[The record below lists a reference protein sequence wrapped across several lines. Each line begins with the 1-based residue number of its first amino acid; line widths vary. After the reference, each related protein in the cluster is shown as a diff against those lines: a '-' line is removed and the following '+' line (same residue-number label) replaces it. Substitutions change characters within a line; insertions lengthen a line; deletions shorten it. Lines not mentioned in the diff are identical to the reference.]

1 MIAPSRKTT
10 TLRRI
15 PALSDP
21 IHAIMKPR
29 FRLAASGVSVLFF
42 IAACSGGGKS
52 TDVPVD
58 KMAERFAAVGSY
70 QVVNAAATS
79 NWVTIPQQPDP
90 LTGVAPAANADTQGM
105 FSPVLPMAINAIH
118 LAQLPNG
125 KYLGWGARGDS
136 LSAQTFDLWDPSLGT
151 DLNSHTVWDDTVN
164 PDSFCGTGSLM
175 PDGRLLQGEGAFG
188 AIAKATIIFDPAS
201 NKRVKQTSSYAFQR
215 WYSTML
221 ALPDGRQLSVGGMVP
236 NTEGQYGDPAGA
248 INAGLSSMTP
258 EIYEPNPAVPGTGT
272 WRSLLGANSRL
283 AFGPDFLRSAYPR
296 AWVAPNGLVFGVSS
310 EQMWYLDP
318 NANKGQGGITSAGPF
333 KTAADNT
340 TTPNVGTPGTA
351 VMYAPGK
358 ILKVGGNGYWVLD
371 GYNASNKATI
381 IDISNGAPVLTELP
395 PMRYARRMLNAT
407 VLPDGKVFVH
417 GGTGQGINLGTAV
430 YTPEIWNP
438 DDKSWKVMAPSV
450 RARLYHNTAALLTNG
465 TVMTAGSGTPGPVF
479 NNNSEIFYP
488 TYLFTKVNGVVQWAA
503 RPVMSGITGLSYAN
517 AAQLQVSMAATAPIK
532 QMALVGMGVATHG
545 FHQGQRYVPLTFTQD
560 GSILTATVPDANNA
574 PPGYYQ
580 LYTVDANGVPSKAVI
595 VSIGANVKAPPTPV
609 TPYLPKLTAT
619 ISAPIIQAGGSA
631 SYTASINDASAQVSW
646 DFGDGSAPTLMG
658 PNTPVTHV
666 YATPGVYLVT
676 LTMKGVA
683 GIEVRTTFIQTVSS
697 VTTASAPVSSM
708 ATIIEPQ
715 ANKAYRIWTVNP
727 DNNSVSV
734 IDPLTN
740 KLIKEIPVGTNPRA
754 LARSAD
760 GRIYVT
766 NKDAATISVINPA
779 TLVVSSNLSLP
790 FASQPHGIVFS
801 PDGSAFYVA
810 LEATGQVLKYNATS
824 QAVAANQFIG
834 NSPRHIA
841 ITGDS
846 KQLLVSRFV
855 TPALP
860 GEGTLQVDVTKT
872 GGQVVVLD
880 TSAMSVMKTIE
891 LLRSDTSNADG
902 DGRGVPNYLG
912 AAAISPDGKTAWI
925 PSKKDNLERGGL
937 RDGKAL
943 DFASTVRATS
953 SKIDLGLLQENLAAR
968 VDHAFSGLAT
978 ADVYHPSGAYLFAA
992 LESSREVVVVNAYT
1006 GLELQRI
1013 AVGLAPQSLALSPD
1027 GNKLFVQNYMD
1038 RTISVIDL
1046 TPLTK
1051 NGVFGITVTATVK
1064 TIVTETLSAQVL
1076 LGKQLFHD
1084 AKDQR
1089 LAKGAYMSC
1098 ATCHSE
1104 GGSDGRTW
1112 DFSSLGEGLRK
1123 TISLNGRA
1131 GNGNGRMH
1139 WSGNFDEVQD
1149 FEGQIR
1155 SFAGGKGLLSD
1166 AQFNTGTRSQPLGDS
1181 KAGLSPDLDALAAY
1195 LQSLG
1200 KFAPSPWRGADGKL
1214 TADGVAGR
1222 NLFRQSCA
1230 SCHSGGNFT
1239 DSASGVLHDVGTLN
1253 AAAGKRL
1260 NGPLTGID
1268 TPVLRDAWQNAPY
1281 LHDGSAPS
1289 IEAAILAH
1297 TKNVK
1302 FNPSDVPLLA
1312 AYVRQIGSTEATN
1325 GLLGNYYSTGDA
1337 NYLTGPIRF
1346 SRIEAVNFDWGRTDL
1361 NPSTAIAP
1369 APGVPHDFFSV
1380 RWTGSIIAPVSGIFT
1395 LRTWSDDGI
1404 RVYFGNTKA
1413 LIINNWTYHWPQN
1426 NDVNVT
1432 MVAGQSYPITIEY
1445 FNGQI
1450 GSMAKLFWKTPE
1462 DTSFVPVPVSQ
1473 LWSDPAGPGVLPV
1486 PSTDTTNPVIGT
1498 GIGLTGSYFAGTQA
1512 FAGTP
1517 MMVRNDAMN
1526 FSWGTLYP
1534 SLSVGVNNYSV
1545 RWNGYLQAST
1555 TGRYRFSTVAA
1566 DGTRITLANQVIL
1579 ENWSNRALTTDTSAG
1594 VYLTK
1599 GELYPII
1606 VESYNAGNASA
1617 MILKWM
1623 APDSSA
1629 FTTIPVTQLYP
1640 ANYTP
1645 GVSNLSGA
1653 GLRADY
1659 FPNMTLTGNPSVTR
1673 IENVDREFP
1682 NGGVGGMP
1690 AYTFSVRYSG
1700 KFRPEVSG
1708 NYLLGTYSDDGVRLW
1723 VNGNQVINNWTY
1735 HGTTFNQTA
1744 TPISFTAGTVYDIK
1758 LEYYNAAGYGRV
1770 SLLWQ
1775 LQKPGTATSWVMLP
1789 TTNLFADANLNTTVP
1804 GALNTGVIG
1813 VTVPAASQNSLP
1825 TAVWSLSL
1833 PVATVKAGTPLKVN
1847 YTIPN
1852 NQVNM
1857 TNWMG
1862 VFPVNANYPATG
1874 TANWQ
1879 YVTNGTGQLTINTTG
1894 LAPGSYAVGL
1904 FTADTYNRPVQQTF
1918 TVQ

>member
-1 MIAPSRKTT
+1 
-10 TLRRI
+10 
-15 PALSDP
+15 
-21 IHAIMKPR
+21 
-29 FRLAASGVSVLFF
+29 
-42 IAACSGGGKS
+42 
-52 TDVPVD
+52 
-58 KMAERFAAVGSY
+58 MAERFAAVGKY
-70 QVVNAAATS
+70 QIVNPSATS
-79 NWVTIPQQPDP
+79 NWVTIPQPKDP
-90 LTGVAPAANADTQGM
+90 LIDGVVPATDADTQGM

-125 KYLGWGARGDS
+125 KYLAWGARGDS
-136 LSAQTFDLWDPSLGT
+136 LSGQTYDLWDPSIGT
-151 DLNSHTVWDDTVN
+151 DMSAHTVWDDTVN

-175 PDGRLLQGEGAFG
+175 PDGRLLQGEGTMG
-188 AIAKATIIFDPAS
+188 ATAKASIIFDPAS

-215 WYSTML
+215 WYSTMV
-221 ALPDGRQLSVGGMVP
+221 ALPDGRQLAIGGMVP
-236 NTEGQYGDPAGA
+236 GNEPQYQDPAGA

-258 EIYEPNPAVPGTGT
+258 EIYEPNPAVPGTGI

-283 AFGPDFLRSAYPR
+283 AFGPDFLRSSYPR

-333 KTAADNT
+333 KTGADNT
-340 TTPNVGTPGTA
+340 TKPNVGTPGTA

-358 ILKVGGNGYWVLD
+358 ILKVGGNGYWVYD
-371 GYNASNKATI
+371 GFAASNKATI
-381 IDISNGAPVLTELP
+381 IDISNVAPVLTEVP
-395 PMRYARRMLNAT
+395 PMKYARRMVNAT

-417 GGTGQGINLGTAV
+417 GGTAQGIDFGASIYN
-430 YTPEIWNP
+430 PEVWNP
-438 DDKSWKVMAPSV
+438 DDRSWKVMAPSV
-450 RARLYHNTAALLTNG
+450 RARLYHNTATLMTNG
-465 TVMTAGSGTPGPVF
+465 TVITAGSGTPGPVF
-479 NNNSEIFYP
+479 NTNAEIFYP
-488 TYLFTKVNGVVQWAA
+488 TYLFTRVNGVVRWAA
-503 RPVMSGITGLSYAN
+503 RPVMSGITGFSFAN
-517 AAQLQVSMAATAPIK
+517 GAQLQLNMAGTAPVK
-532 QMALVGMGVATHG
+532 QMALLGMGVATHG
-545 FHQGQRYVPLTFTQD
+545 FHQGQRRVPLSFTQD
-560 GSILTATVPDANNA
+560 GSVLSATIPDVNNA

-580 LYTVDANGVPSKAVI
+580 LFTVDTNGVPSKAVI
-595 VSIGANVKAPPTPV
+595 VSIGANVKPPPTPV
-609 TPYLPKLTAT
+609 TPYLPKLTGT
-619 ISAPIIQAGGSA
+619 ISAPIIQPAGTA
-631 SYTASINDASAQVSW
+631 SYTASVNDPSAQVSW
-646 DFGDGSAPTLMG
+646 DFGDGTAPTMMG
-658 PNTPVTHV
+658 PNLPVTHV
-666 YATPGVYLVT
+666 YAAPGVYLVT

-683 GIEVRTTFIQTVSS
+683 GIEVRTTFVQTVSS
-697 VTTASAPVSSM
+697 AVTTNAAVSSM

-715 ANKAYRIWTVNP
+715 VNKTYRVWTVNP

-734 IDPLTN
+734 IDPVTN
-740 KLIKEIPVGTNPRA
+740 KLVKEIPVGTNPRA

-760 GRIYVT
+760 GRIFVT
-766 NKDAATISVINPA
+766 NKDAATISVINPV
-779 TLVVSSNLSLP
+779 TLLVSGSLTLP
-790 FASQPHGIVFS
+790 YASQPHGILFS
-801 PDGSAFYVA
+801 PDGAAFYVA
-810 LEATGQVLKYNATS
+810 LEATGQVIKYDATT
-824 QAVAANQFIG
+824 QTVIANQFIG
-834 NSPRHIA
+834 NNPRHIA
-841 ITGDS
+841 MTGDS
-846 KQLLVSRFV
+846 KQILVSRFI

-860 GEGTLQVDVTKT
+860 GEGTAKVDVSKR
-872 GGQVVVLD
+872 GGEVVVLNA
-880 TSAMSVMKTIE
+880 SNLSVLKTIA
-891 LLRSDTSNADG
+891 LMRSDSSNADG

-937 RDGKAL
+937 RDGNAL

-992 LESSREVVVVNAYT
+992 LESSREVAVVNAYT
-1006 GLELQRI
+1006 GLELQRVV
-1013 AVGLAPQSLALSPD
+1013 VGLAPQSLAISPD

-1038 RTISVIDL
+1038 RSVSVLDL

-1051 NGVFGITVTATVK
+1051 NGVFGITVVANVK
-1064 TIVTETLSAQVL
+1064 TVVNEALSAQVL

-1084 AKDQR
+1084 AKDPR

-1104 GGSDGRTW
+1104 AGTDGRTW

-1123 TISLNGRA
+1123 TIPLNGRA
-1131 GNGNGRMH
+1131 GNGDGRMH
-1139 WSGNFDEVQD
+1139 WSGNFDEGQD

-1155 SFAGGKGLLSD
+1155 NFAGGTGLMSD
-1166 AQFNTGTRSQPLGDS
+1166 ALFNMGTRSQPLGDP

-1200 KFAPSPWRGADGKL
+1200 KFAPSPWRGAEGKL
-1214 TADGVAGR
+1214 TADGLAGR
-1222 NLFRQSCA
+1222 TLFRQSCA
-1230 SCHSGGNFT
+1230 SCHSGGDFT
-1239 DSASGVLHDVGTLN
+1239 DSASGVLHDIGTLN

-1260 NGPLTGID
+1260 NGLLTGID
-1268 TPVLRDAWQNAPY
+1268 TPTLRDVWQHAPY
-1281 LHDGSAPS
+1281 LHDGSAPT

-1302 FNPSDVPLLA
+1302 FNPSDIPLLA
-1312 AYVRQIGSTEATN
+1312 AYVRQIDGTEATN
-1325 GLLGNYYSTGDA
+1325 GLLGNYYSTGDT
-1337 NYLTGPIRF
+1337 NYLTGPIRY

-1361 NPSTAIAP
+1361 YPSTAVAP
-1369 APGVPHDFFSV
+1369 APGVPHDYFSV
-1380 RWTGSIIAPVSGIFT
+1380 RWTGSIIAPVSGTYT

-1404 RVYFGNTKA
+1404 RMYFGNAKT

-1426 NDVNVT
+1426 NDINVT
-1432 MVAGQSYPITIEY
+1432 MVAGQSYPVTIEY

-1450 GSMAKLFWKTPE
+1450 GTMAKLFWKTPE
-1462 DTSFVPVPVSQ
+1462 DTSFVPVPVTQ
-1473 LWSDPAGPGVLPV
+1473 LWSDPAGPGVLSGPQ
-1486 PSTDTTNPVIGT
+1486 TDTTNPAIGA
-1498 GIGLTGSYFAGTQA
+1498 GVGLTGSYFANTQA
-1512 FAGTP
+1512 FAGVP
-1517 MMVRNDAMN
+1517 MMVRNDTLN

-1545 RWNGYLQAST
+1545 RWTGYLQAST

-1566 DGTRITLANQVIL
+1566 DGIRVTLANQVIL
-1579 ENWSNRALTTDTSAG
+1579 ENWNNRALTTDTSAG

-1599 GELYPII
+1599 GELYPIV
-1606 VESYNAGNASA
+1606 VETYNAGNANA

-1623 APDSSA
+1623 LPDSAA

-1645 GVSNLSGA
+1645 GASNLSGA

-1659 FPNMTLTGNPSVTR
+1659 FPNTALSGSPSVTR

-1682 NGGVGGMP
+1682 YGGVGGMP

-1744 TPISFTAGTVYDIK
+1744 MPVSFTAGTVYDIR
-1758 LEYYNAAGYGRV
+1758 LEYYNTAGYGRV

-1775 LQKPGTATSWVMLP
+1775 LQKPGTTTPWVMLP
-1789 TTNLFADANLNTTVP
+1789 TTNLFADANLNATVP
-1804 GALNTGVIG
+1804 GALDTGVIG
-1813 VTVPAASQNSLP
+1813 VTVPAASQNSVSA
-1825 TAVWSLSL
+1825 AVWSLSL
-1833 PVATVKAGTPLKVN
+1833 PVATVKSGTPLTVN

-1852 NQVNM
+1852 SQVRL

-1862 VFPVNANYPATG
+1862 VFSVNVNYAATG
-1874 TANWQ
+1874 TTNWQ
-1879 YVTNGTGQLTINTTG
+1879 YITNGTGQTVINTTG
-1894 LAPGSYAVGL
+1894 LAPGRYALGL
-1904 FTADTYNRPVQQTF
+1904 FTADSYNQPVQQYF
-1918 TVQ
+1918 TIQ